1 MKPYLFSALFFWL
14 LGFSPAIFQHQS
26 QGDQLAQEAWNA
38 YEQGYNP
45 RLSAQEQAEKFDE
58 AAKKFEE
65 AAKAYEAE
73 ANKEKAE
80 GARKMARGA
89 RQNAEHRRKMGNVH
103 DASHRQVRAT
113 GRTTGHV
120 ADVVLSNPGSKP
132 VDVELPSSAVIPSD
146 GRYQGYAIPNTPGKV
161 RVPAQQ
167 TVMLPMDGYCMHP
180 DLPAP
185 PAGALLPD
193 LANWPPHVLPFEP
206 TARQIG
212 PAVQRLKDRGV
223 IHTPSALLEII
234 PQQVFWSLTTPH
246 YDPCSH
252 LPALL
257 DEAGVP
263 QSQVPVFVAQVVDAV
278 LKTGRELNL
287 PGYAA
292 SLPHL
297 LISAGAL
304 SPDADELVYTRVT
317 STGQTTGHIAD
328 IAITNPSSRP
338 VNVVIGAGGA
348 AYVPSNGKDQ
358 SYVIPSLPVIPVP
371 PRETV
376 TAPLYGYC
384 ADVHRPPVP
393 GGNSM
398 PSPREWI
405 TSTPTHTRG
414 VPADAVRIPTH
425 TAPPLAAVASA
436 LSTQP
441 LPPVASK
448 WNCLPLPAAPG
459 QPLIPGTDIPI
470 RTPIPAAENP
480 GLAVPLLLDAA
491 QRIES
496 AYDKVGGTLSTPF
509 SANPAKQ
516 KDAVVQQTLWIYA
529 AALEGKEYTQEDF
542 RDNTVKQFEQ
552 NTGRPYADLPTPQKD
567 QLNKG
572 VQDFWEAFTA
582 TGAEAKILPQVPEP
596 VPVKPIENGI
606 TKPKGNTAVPTLTR
620 APQQNK
626 PQEPPKEQPPA
637 AQKEECKCDTISF
650 KIVIWRF
657 SGTTREAV
665 QSSSPKTVTASSGD
679 TSKLSAEIIKA
690 GMQGFQKGDQAAIT
704 IEDIKITCSCLSR
717 KTPCVPYKDEK
728 QSDAYS
734 KAVLNEKIYREAI
747 EDAKKGYDHKMKEL
761 EKESKYKKAKEAFD
775 KAKEAFDEAKKAY
788 DDACKNLAEPK
799 RGNSKQTQTDKL
811 KKKMDDAEEKMKKK
825 EEELNKIIEGSL
837 AGKIKKDMGN
847 YEEELKKAEKA
858 VADNQPGKPS
868 IKNGDGTADA
878 EGSWGNDNKK
888 FTFRFLKKE
897 DDKTKLELC
906 FRITYYCVSSGC
918 EPISCGRTFCV
929 KVEE

>member
-38 YEQGYNP
+38 YEQGYDP

-73 ANKEKAE
+73 GNKEKAE

-89 RQNAEHRRKMGNVH
+89 RQNAEHWRKMGNTPG
-103 DASHRQVRAT
+103 ASPRQVRAT

-132 VDVELPSSAVIPSD
+132 VDVELPNGAVTPSD

-167 TVMLPMDGYCMHP
+167 TVTLPMDGYCTHP

-185 PAGALLPD
+185 PAGAILPD

-206 TARQIG
+206 TVRQIE

-223 IHTPSALLEII
+223 IHVPSGLLEII

-263 QSQVPVFVAQVVDAV
+263 QSQVPVVVAQAVDAV
-278 LKTGRELNL
+278 LKTGREINL

-328 IAITNPSSRP
+328 ITITNPSSRP
-338 VNVVIGAGGA
+338 VDVVIGAGGA

-376 TAPLYGYC
+376 TAPLHGYC

-398 PSPREWI
+398 PSPGEWI
-405 TSTPTHTRG
+405 TAASPHTLS
-414 VPADAVRIPTH
+414 VPAGAVRIPTH
-425 TAPPLAAVASA
+425 TTPPLSTVASA

-441 LPPVASK
+441 LPPVAFK
-448 WNCLPLPAAPG
+448 WSCLPLPAAPG

-470 RTPIPAAENP
+470 RTPISAAENP

-509 SANPAKQ
+509 SANSAKQ
-516 KDAVVQQTLWIYA
+516 KEAVVQQTLWIYA

-552 NTGRPYADLPTPQKD
+552 NTGRPYTSLPAEQKD

-572 VQDFWEAFTA
+572 VQDFWAAFTA

-596 VPVKPIENGI
+596 APVKHLNGI
-606 TKPKGNTAVPTLTR
+606 TKPKGNTAVPTRTR
-620 APQQNK
+620 ALQQSK
-626 PQEPPKEQPPA
+626 PHEPPKAQPPA
-637 AQKEECKCDTISF
+637 APAKEDEEEDCDQYRKEAEALDKKAGDLEQEAADVS
-650 KIVIWRF
+650 
-657 SGTTREAV
+657 EAV
-665 QSSSPKTVTASSGD
+665 LEARQGYGP
-679 TSKLSAEIIKA
+679 SA
-690 GMQGFQKGDQAAIT
+690 
-704 IEDIKITCSCLSR
+704 
-717 KTPCVPYKDEK
+717 
-728 QSDAYS
+728 
-734 KAVLNEKIYREAI
+734 
-747 EDAKKGYDHKMKEL
+747 MK
-761 EKESKYKKAKEAFD
+761 
-775 KAKEAFDEAKKAY
+775 
-788 DDACKNLAEPK
+788 
-799 RGNSKQTQTDKL
+799 
-811 KKKMDDAEEKMKKK
+811 
-825 EEELNKIIEGSL
+825 
-837 AGKIKKDMGN
+837 
-847 YEEELKKAEKA
+847 KKAEKE
-858 VADNQPGKPS
+858 K
-868 IKNGDGTADA
+868 
-878 EGSWGNDNKK
+878 EGSASKEKYEKCAETMEKYGIPDDNPTTKK
-888 FTFRFLKKE
+888 NETIKAAEAAEKNAENKVALAKEKRKEAEKKRKE
-897 DDKTKLELC
+897 YKDCLDRKK
-906 FRITYYCVSSGC
+906 
-918 EPISCGRTFCV
+918 
-929 KVEE
+929 KK

>member
-38 YEQGYNP
+38 YEQGYDP
-45 RLSAQEQAEKFDE
+45 RLSAKEQAEKFDE

-80 GARKMARGA
+80 GARNMMNLA
-89 RQNAEHRRKMGNVH
+89 RQNAEHRRKMGNVPG
-103 DASHRQVRAT
+103 ASHRQVRAT

-132 VDVELPSSAVIPSD
+132 VDVELPNGAVIPSD

-167 TVMLPMDGYCMHP
+167 TVTLPMDGYCTHP

-185 PAGALLPD
+185 PAGAILPD

-206 TARQIG
+206 TVRQIE

-223 IHTPSALLEII
+223 IHVPSGLLEII

-252 LPALL
+252 LPDLL

-263 QSQVPVFVAQVVDAV
+263 KSQVPMVIAQVVDAV
-278 LKTGRELNL
+278 LKTGREINL

-292 SLPHL
+292 SLPR
-297 LISAGAL
+297 L
-304 SPDADELVYTRVT
+304 SITPPGPSPEVPLNTRVT
-317 STGQTTGHIAD
+317 STGQTTGHIAN
-328 IAITNPSSRP
+328 ITITNPSSRP

-358 SYVIPSLPVIPVP
+358 PYVIPSLPVIPVS

-376 TAPLYGYC
+376 TVPLHGYC
-384 ADVHRPPVP
+384 ADVYRPPVP

-398 PSPREWI
+398 PSPEEWI
-405 TSTPTHTRG
+405 TAASPHTLS
-414 VPADAVRIPTH
+414 VPAGAVRIPTH
-425 TAPPLAAVASA
+425 TAPPLSTVASA

-516 KDAVVQQTLWIYA
+516 KEAVVQQTLWIYA

-542 RDNTVKQFEQ
+542 RDNTVRQFEQ
-552 NTGRPYADLPTPQKD
+552 NTGRPYTGLPAEQKD

-572 VQDFWEAFTA
+572 VQDFWAAFTA

-596 VPVKPIENGI
+596 APVKHLENGI
-606 TKPKGNTAVPTLTR
+606 TKPKGNTTVPTTLTN
-620 APQQNK
+620 ALNQDKPQQ
-626 PQEPPKEQPPA
+626 PA
-637 AQKEECKCDTISF
+637 AQGQQPAAQGKRPASPRDVVASQRADDGSRVVGEAARQARPAAQGQQPAAPAQEEDCEKYRKAAEALDKEAGELEQKAADISN
-650 KIVIWRF
+650 
-657 SGTTREAV
+657 
-665 QSSSPKTVTASSGD
+665 
-679 TSKLSAEIIKA
+679 
-690 GMQGFQKGDQAAIT
+690 
-704 IEDIKITCSCLSR
+704 
-717 KTPCVPYKDEK
+717 
-728 QSDAYS
+728 
-734 KAVLNEKIYREAI
+734 AVLEA
-747 EDAKKGYDHKMKEL
+747 DKGYGPSAMKE
-761 EKESKYKKAKEAFD
+761 
-775 KAKEAFDEAKKAY
+775 
-788 DDACKNLAEPK
+788 
-799 RGNSKQTQTDKL
+799 
-811 KKKMDDAEEKMKKK
+811 
-825 EEELNKIIEGSL
+825 
-837 AGKIKKDMGN
+837 
-847 YEEELKKAEKA
+847 KAEKE
-858 VADNQPGKPS
+858 K
-868 IKNGDGTADA
+868 
-878 EGSWGNDNKK
+878 EGSASKEKYEKLAKTMKENGIPDDDSRTEDINETIDAGKAAKENAENKRK
-888 FTFRFLKKE
+888 AAKEKRKEAEKKRKEYE
-897 DDKTKLELC
+897 DCLNRKKK
-906 FRITYYCVSSGC
+906 R
-918 EPISCGRTFCV
+918 
-929 KVEE
+929 

>member
-26 QGDQLAQEAWNA
+26 QGDQLAKEAWNA
-38 YEQGYNP
+38 YEQGYNSQ
-45 RLSAQEQAEKFDE
+45 LSAQEQAAKFDE

-65 AAKAYEAE
+65 AAEAYEAE
-73 ANKEKAE
+73 GNKENAE

-89 RQNAEHRRKMGNVH
+89 RQNAEHRRKMGNAPG
-103 DASHRQVRAT
+103 ASHRQVRAT

-120 ADVVLSNPGSKP
+120 ADVVLSNPSSKP
-132 VDVELPSSAVIPSD
+132 VDVELPSGAVIPSD

-167 TVMLPMDGYCMHP
+167 TVTLPMDGYCMHP

-185 PAGALLPD
+185 PAGAILPD
-193 LANWPPHVLPFEP
+193 LVNWPPHVLPFEP
-206 TARQIG
+206 TVRQIG

-223 IHTPSALLEII
+223 IHTTSALREII

-263 QSQVPVFVAQVVDAV
+263 QSQVPVVVAQVVDAV
-278 LKTGRELNL
+278 LKTGREINL
-287 PGYAA
+287 PGYTA

-297 LISAGAL
+297 SITPPGP
-304 SPDADELVYTRVT
+304 SPEVPLNIRVT

-328 IAITNPSSRP
+328 ITITNLSSRP
-338 VNVVIGAGGA
+338 VDVVIGAGRA
-348 AYVPSNGKDQ
+348 AYVPSNGRNQ
-358 SYVIPSLPVIPVP
+358 SYVIPSLPVMPVS

-376 TAPLYGYC
+376 TAPLHGYC

-405 TSTPTHTRG
+405 TAAPLHLFG
-414 VPADAVRIPTH
+414 VPADVVHIPTH
-425 TAPPLAAVASA
+425 TAPPLSTVASA

-516 KDAVVQQTLWIYA
+516 KEAVVQQTLWIYA

-552 NTGRPYADLPTPQKD
+552 NTGRPYTGLPAEQKD

-572 VQDFWEAFTA
+572 VQDFWAAFTA

-596 VPVKPIENGI
+596 APVKHLENGI
-606 TKPKGNTAVPTLTR
+606 TKPKGNTAVPTLTK

-637 AQKEECKCDTISF
+637 VLAKEKQKEDCDTLR
-650 KIVIWRF
+650 KKA
-657 SGTTREAV
+657 EALD
-665 QSSSPKTVTASSGD
+665 KEAGD
-679 TSKLSAEIIKA
+679 LE
-690 GMQGFQKGDQAAIT
+690 QEAA
-704 IEDIKITCSCLSR
+704 DL
-717 KTPCVPYKDEK
+717 
-728 QSDAYS
+728 A
-734 KAVLNEKIYREAI
+734 EAI
-747 EDAKKGYDHKMKEL
+747 KEALKGNGPSAMEEMAKKAKDSADRE
-761 EKESKYKKAKEAFD
+761 KYKKLAEIMKKCGIPDDNPTTQGNETIKGAEAAKENAE
-775 KAKEAFDEAKKAY
+775 KKRKAAKEKRKEAEKKRKEY
-788 DDACKNLAEPK
+788 DDCLN
-799 RGNSKQTQTDKL
+799 R
-811 KKKMDDAEEKMKKK
+811 KKKK
-825 EEELNKIIEGSL
+825 
-837 AGKIKKDMGN
+837 
-847 YEEELKKAEKA
+847 
-858 VADNQPGKPS
+858 
-868 IKNGDGTADA
+868 
-878 EGSWGNDNKK
+878 
-888 FTFRFLKKE
+888 
-897 DDKTKLELC
+897 
-906 FRITYYCVSSGC
+906 
-918 EPISCGRTFCV
+918 
-929 KVEE
+929 

>member
-45 RLSAQEQAEKFDE
+45 ELSAQEQAMKFDE
-58 AAKKFEE
+58 AAEKFEE

-73 ANKEKAE
+73 GNKEKAE

-89 RQNAEHRRKMGNVH
+89 RQNAEHRRKMGNAH

-120 ADVVLSNPGSKP
+120 ADVVVSNPGSKP
-132 VDVELPSSAVIPSD
+132 VDVELPNGAVIPSD

-167 TVMLPMDGYCMHP
+167 TVTLPMDGYCTHP

-185 PAGALLPD
+185 PAGAILPD

-206 TARQIG
+206 TVRQIG
-212 PAVQRLKDRGV
+212 PTVQRLKDRGV
-223 IHTPSALLEII
+223 IHVPSGLREII

-246 YDPCSH
+246 YDPCIY

-263 QSQVPVFVAQVVDAV
+263 QSQMPMVVAQVVDAV

-297 LISAGAL
+297 SITPPGP
-304 SPDADELVYTRVT
+304 SPEVPLNTRVT

-328 IAITNPSSRP
+328 ITIANPSSRP

-376 TAPLYGYC
+376 TAPLHGYC

-516 KDAVVQQTLWIYA
+516 KEAVVQQTLWIYA

-572 VQDFWEAFTA
+572 VQDFWAAFTA

-596 VPVKPIENGI
+596 APVKHLENGI
-606 TKPKGNTAVPTLTR
+606 TKPKGNTAVPMLIK

-626 PQEPPKEQPPA
+626 PQEPPKKQPPA
-637 AQKEECKCDTISF
+637 APAKEEEEDCD
-650 KIVIWRF
+650 KYR
-657 SGTTREAV
+657 REAEALD
-665 QSSSPKTVTASSGD
+665 KEAGD
-679 TSKLSAEIIKA
+679 LE
-690 GMQGFQKGDQAAIT
+690 QEAADVS
-704 IEDIKITCSCLSR
+704 E
-717 KTPCVPYKDEK
+717 
-728 QSDAYS
+728 
-734 KAVLNEKIYREAI
+734 AVLEARQGHGPS
-747 EDAKKGYDHKMKEL
+747 A
-761 EKESKYKKAKEAFD
+761 
-775 KAKEAFDEAKKAY
+775 
-788 DDACKNLAEPK
+788 
-799 RGNSKQTQTDKL
+799 
-811 KKKMDDAEEKMKKK
+811 MKKK
-825 EEELNKIIEGSL
+825 AEEEKEGSANKEKYEKL
-837 AGKIKKDMGN
+837 AEIMKKHGIPDDNPITNENETIKAAKA
-847 YEEELKKAEKA
+847 AEKNA
-858 VADNQPGKPS
+858 KNKVALAKE
-868 IKNGDGTADA
+868 KRKEA
-878 EGSWGNDNKK
+878 EKK
-888 FTFRFLKKE
+888 RKEYKDCLDRKK
-897 DDKTKLELC
+897 KK
-906 FRITYYCVSSGC
+906 
-918 EPISCGRTFCV
+918 
-929 KVEE
+929 

>member
-38 YEQGYNP
+38 YEQGYDP
-45 RLSAQEQAEKFDE
+45 RLSAKEQAEKFDE

-80 GARKMARGA
+80 SARNMMNLA
-89 RQNAEHRRKMGNVH
+89 RQNAEHRRKMGNVPG
-103 DASHRQVRAT
+103 ASHRQVRAT

-132 VDVELPSSAVIPSD
+132 VDVELPNGAVIPSD

-167 TVMLPMDGYCMHP
+167 TVTLPMDGYCTHP

-185 PAGALLPD
+185 PAGAILPD

-206 TARQIG
+206 TVRQIE

-223 IHTPSALLEII
+223 IHVPSGLLEII

-252 LPALL
+252 LPDLL

-263 QSQVPVFVAQVVDAV
+263 KSQVPMVIAQVVDAV
-278 LKTGRELNL
+278 LKTGREINL

-292 SLPHL
+292 SSPR
-297 LISAGAL
+297 L
-304 SPDADELVYTRVT
+304 SITPPGPSPEVPLNTRVT
-317 STGQTTGHIAD
+317 STGQTTGHIAN
-328 IAITNPSSRP
+328 ITITNPSSRP

-358 SYVIPSLPVIPVP
+358 PYVIPSLPVIPVS

-376 TAPLYGYC
+376 TVPLHGYC

-398 PSPREWI
+398 PSPEEWI
-405 TSTPTHTRG
+405 TAASPHTLS
-414 VPADAVRIPTH
+414 VPAGAVRIPTH
-425 TAPPLAAVASA
+425 TAPPLSTVASA

-516 KDAVVQQTLWIYA
+516 KEAVVQQTLWIYA

-542 RDNTVKQFEQ
+542 RDNTVRQFEQ
-552 NTGRPYADLPTPQKD
+552 NTGRPYTGLPAEQKD

-572 VQDFWEAFTA
+572 VQDFWAAFTA

-596 VPVKPIENGI
+596 APVKHLENGI
-606 TKPKGNTAVPTLTR
+606 TKPKGNTTVPTPTNALNQDK
-620 APQQNK
+620 PQQ
-626 PQEPPKEQPPA
+626 PAQGQQPA
-637 AQKEECKCDTISF
+637 AQGKQPASPRDVVASQRADDGSRVVGEAARQARPAGQGQTTAAPAQEEDCEKYRKEA
-650 KIVIWRF
+650 
-657 SGTTREAV
+657 EALD
-665 QSSSPKTVTASSGD
+665 K
-679 TSKLSAEIIKA
+679 EA
-690 GMQGFQKGDQAAIT
+690 G
-704 IEDIKITCSCLSR
+704 
-717 KTPCVPYKDEK
+717 
-728 QSDAYS
+728 
-734 KAVLNEKIYREAI
+734 
-747 EDAKKGYDHKMKEL
+747 EL
-761 EKESKYKKAKEAFD
+761 EQQAIDLDAAAEEALNGHGPSAMKKEAKAAAEKADEAQKAADEAQKEADKAKNTADKADKNKKAKEAAD
-775 KAKEAFDEAKKAY
+775 KAKEAEEKAKEAK
-788 DDACKNLAEPK
+788 
-799 RGNSKQTQTDKL
+799 
-811 KKKMDDAEEKMKKK
+811 
-825 EEELNKIIEGSL
+825 
-837 AGKIKKDMGN
+837 
-847 YEEELKKAEKA
+847 KKAEKA
-858 VADNQPGKPS
+858 KNEADQ
-868 IKNGDGTADA
+868 A
-878 EGSWGNDNKK
+878 EEQQKK
-888 FTFRFLKKE
+888 Y
-897 DDKTKLELC
+897 TKLAETMKENG
-906 FRITYYCVSSGC
+906 IPDDDS
-918 EPISCGRTFCV
+918 RTEDINETIDAGKAAKDNAENKRKAAKEKRKEAEKKRREYEDCLNR
-929 KVEE
+929 KKKK

>member
-14 LGFSPAIFQHQS
+14 LGFSPATFQHQS
-26 QGDQLAQEAWNA
+26 QGDQLAKEAWNA
-38 YEQGYNP
+38 YQQGYNP
-45 RLSAQEQAEKFDE
+45 QLSAQEQAVKFDE
-58 AAKKFEE
+58 AAKKYEE

-73 ANKEKAE
+73 GNKEKAE
-80 GARKMARGA
+80 DARKMARGA
-89 RQNAEHRRKMGNVH
+89 RQNAEHRRKMGNAP

-132 VDVELPSSAVIPSD
+132 VDVELPNGAVIPSD

-167 TVMLPMDGYCMHP
+167 TVTLPIGGYCTHP

-185 PAGALLPD
+185 PAGAILPD

-206 TARQIG
+206 TVRQIE

-223 IHTPSALLEII
+223 IRVPSALLEII

-252 LPALL
+252 LLALL

-263 QSQVPVFVAQVVDAV
+263 QSQVPMVVVQVVDAV

-297 LISAGAL
+297 SITPPGP
-304 SPDADELVYTRVT
+304 SPEVPLNTRVT
-317 STGQTTGHIAD
+317 STGRTTGHIAD
-328 IAITNPSSRP
+328 ITITNPSSRP

-358 SYVIPSLPVIPVP
+358 SYVIPSLPVIPVS

-376 TAPLYGYC
+376 TVPLHGYC

-398 PSPREWI
+398 PSPGEWI
-405 TSTPTHTRG
+405 TAASPHTLS
-414 VPADAVRIPTH
+414 VPAGAVRIPTH
-425 TAPPLAAVASA
+425 TAPPLSTVASA

-441 LPPVASK
+441 LPSVASK

-516 KDAVVQQTLWIYA
+516 KEAVAQQTLWIYA

-552 NTGRPYADLPTPQKD
+552 NTGRPYTGLPAEQKD

-572 VQDFWEAFTA
+572 VQDFWAAFTA

-596 VPVKPIENGI
+596 APVKHLENGI
-606 TKPKGNTAVPTLTR
+606 TKPKGNTAVPNTLTN
-620 APQQNK
+620 ALNQDK
-626 PQEPPKEQPPA
+626 PQPPA
-637 AQKEECKCDTISF
+637 AQGQPPAEQEQEKCKCDSISF
-650 KIVIWRF
+650 NIRVTNTDATAEVKTPSFPGKIEAHTIKIKEPATKEYDDRKKTVEIVIDN
-657 SGTTREAV
+657 V
-665 QSSSPKTVTASSGD
+665 KV
-679 TSKLSAEIIKA
+679 
-690 GMQGFQKGDQAAIT
+690 
-704 IEDIKITCSCLSR
+704 TCSCAV
-717 KTPCVPYKDEK
+717 PCVPYDEINEKERKKRDKERDRITREILPKYGEEKSKNKKDALRKTNTDALREAKIELVSDGDNKNEK
-728 QSDAYS
+728 QPSLKSDFDWDKKLFIYTITPDQ
-734 KAVLNEKIYREAI
+734 EKIK
-747 EDAKKGYDHKMKEL
+747 DG
-761 EKESKYKKAKEAFD
+761 
-775 KAKEAFDEAKKAY
+775 DEIKFKVSY
-788 DDACKNLAEPK
+788 TCLAEGCASVFCSREFK
-799 RGNSKQTQTDKL
+799 MYVRIKQKQ
-811 KKKMDDAEEKMKKK
+811 KK
-825 EEELNKIIEGSL
+825 
-837 AGKIKKDMGN
+837 
-847 YEEELKKAEKA
+847 
-858 VADNQPGKPS
+858 
-868 IKNGDGTADA
+868 
-878 EGSWGNDNKK
+878 
-888 FTFRFLKKE
+888 
-897 DDKTKLELC
+897 
-906 FRITYYCVSSGC
+906 
-918 EPISCGRTFCV
+918 
-929 KVEE
+929 

>member
-1 MKPYLFSALFFWL
+1 
-14 LGFSPAIFQHQS
+14 
-26 QGDQLAQEAWNA
+26 
-38 YEQGYNP
+38 
-45 RLSAQEQAEKFDE
+45 
-58 AAKKFEE
+58 
-65 AAKAYEAE
+65 
-73 ANKEKAE
+73 
-80 GARKMARGA
+80 MARAA
-89 RQNAEHRRKMGNVH
+89 RQNAEHRRKMGNAPG
-103 DASHRQVRAT
+103 ASHRQVRAT

-120 ADVVLSNPGSKP
+120 ADVVLSNPDSKP
-132 VDVELPSSAVIPSD
+132 VDVELPNGAVIPSD

-167 TVMLPMDGYCMHP
+167 TVTLPMDGYCMHP

-185 PAGALLPD
+185 PAGAILPD

-206 TARQIG
+206 TVRQIE

-223 IHTPSALLEII
+223 IHVPSGLLEII

-252 LPALL
+252 LPDLL

-263 QSQVPVFVAQVVDAV
+263 KSQVPMVIAQVVDAV
-278 LKTGRELNL
+278 LKTGREINL

-297 LISAGAL
+297 SITPPGP
-304 SPDADELVYTRVT
+304 SPEVPLNTRVT
-317 STGQTTGHIAD
+317 STGQTTGHIAN
-328 IAITNPSSRP
+328 ITITNPSSRP
-338 VNVVIGAGGA
+338 VNVIIGAGGA

-358 SYVIPSLPVIPVP
+358 PYVIPSLPVIPVS

-376 TAPLYGYC
+376 TVPLHGYC

-398 PSPREWI
+398 PSPEEWI
-405 TSTPTHTRG
+405 TAASPHTLS
-414 VPADAVRIPTH
+414 VPAGAVRIPTH
-425 TAPPLAAVASA
+425 TAPPLSTVASA

-516 KDAVVQQTLWIYA
+516 KEAVVQQTLWIYA

-542 RDNTVKQFEQ
+542 RENTVKQFEQ
-552 NTGRPYADLPTPQKD
+552 NTGRPYTGLPAEQKD

-572 VQDFWEAFTA
+572 VQDFWAAFTA

-596 VPVKPIENGI
+596 APVKHLENGI
-606 TKPKGNTAVPTLTR
+606 TKPKGNTAVPTLTE

-626 PQEPPKEQPPA
+626 PQEPPKEQAASNAQQQVQAGPKEQPPA
-637 AQKEECKCDTISF
+637 VLAKEKQKEDCDTLR
-650 KIVIWRF
+650 K
-657 SGTTREAV
+657 EAEALD
-665 QSSSPKTVTASSGD
+665 KEAGD
-679 TSKLSAEIIKA
+679 LE
-690 GMQGFQKGDQAAIT
+690 QEAA
-704 IEDIKITCSCLSR
+704 DI
-717 KTPCVPYKDEK
+717 
-728 QSDAYS
+728 S
-734 KAVLNEKIYREAI
+734 KAVLEARQGYGPSAM
-747 EDAKKGYDHKMKEL
+747 EEMAKKAKDSADRE
-761 EKESKYKKAKEAFD
+761 KYKKLAEIMKKCGIPDDNPTTQGNETIKGAEAAKENAE
-775 KAKEAFDEAKKAY
+775 KKRKAAKEKRKEVEKKRKEY
-788 DDACKNLAEPK
+788 DDCLN
-799 RGNSKQTQTDKL
+799 R
-811 KKKMDDAEEKMKKK
+811 KKKK
-825 EEELNKIIEGSL
+825 
-837 AGKIKKDMGN
+837 
-847 YEEELKKAEKA
+847 
-858 VADNQPGKPS
+858 
-868 IKNGDGTADA
+868 
-878 EGSWGNDNKK
+878 
-888 FTFRFLKKE
+888 
-897 DDKTKLELC
+897 
-906 FRITYYCVSSGC
+906 
-918 EPISCGRTFCV
+918 
-929 KVEE
+929 